1 MKRRITIQ
9 WTETAKQSLRKL
21 PTKVRAGIIAKADEL
36 IACDDPKRAYKPLKG
51 PLQGFYRITYG
62 RYRAI
67 YTAEEEELA
76 NDDVIVHVK
85 ILFVAVGIR
94 KEHDKRDVYR
104 VAQKLVDLGLL
115 KTEGSDLDED

>member
-36 IACDDPKRAYKPLKG
+36 IACNDPKRAYKPLHG
-51 PLQGFYRITYG
+51 LLQGFYRITYG
-62 RYRAI
+62 RNRAI

-76 NDDVIVHVK
+76 NADVIVRVK

-94 KEHDKRDVYR
+94 KEHDK
-104 VAQKLVDLGLL
+104 
-115 KTEGSDLDED
+115 